1 MLKYWIILFSA
12 VIVSSAS
19 QMLLKK
25 GATVHYKSAIRE
37 YLNPW
42 VISGYALMILSTLC
56 VILAYSG
63 GIQYKNGAIIESLG
77 YLLIMFLGRIF
88 FGEKITKKKIIGNAI
103 ILAGVIIFYI

>member
-1 MLKYWIILFSA
+1 MTKYWIVLFLA

-25 GATVHYKSAIRE
+25 GATKKYDSVIRE

-42 VISGYALMILSTLC
+42 VISGYGLMVVSTLC
-56 VILAYSG
+56 VIFAYRG
-63 GIQYKNGAIIESLG
+63 VAYKNGAIIESLG

-88 FGEKITKKKIIGNAI
+88 FGEKITLKKMIGNLV
-103 ILAGVIIFYI
+103 ILAGVLVFYL